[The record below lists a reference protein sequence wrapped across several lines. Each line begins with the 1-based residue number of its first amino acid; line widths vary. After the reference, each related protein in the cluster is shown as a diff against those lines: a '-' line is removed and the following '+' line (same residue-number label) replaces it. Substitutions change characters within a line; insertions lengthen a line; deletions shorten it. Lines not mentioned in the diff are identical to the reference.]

1 MAALFETVLHMSLT
15 ASVVIA
21 AVLLVRLLLRRAPK
35 KISYALWSAAGFRL
49 LCPVSFR
56 AVFSLFRI
64 LPGEAEIL
72 NQPAVIPEPA
82 GLPLT
87 PDIPVVP
94 YVYVPP
100 YTASADG
107 ASRAAEQVLIP
118 SAESTVSAPADLWA
132 AFLKIGS
139 VLWLCGAAV
148 MLLCAA
154 VSYVRLKRHLRTA
167 VKVEDG
173 VFRAEGI
180 RSPFLLGWFRPRIY
194 VPSGLEPDTL
204 RYVLCHE
211 RIHLKRGDNFW
222 KTLAFAALCVHW
234 FNPLVWLAFRLMTR
248 DMEMSCDERVL
259 AENGKITRA
268 YSMSLL
274 SFAAGKRFPAPSP
287 LAFGEGDVKKRIRNI
302 LRWRKPR
309 IWVTVLSAL
318 LCLAVVAACTADPK
332 DPREETFEAETEING
347 GTTAETAVTEES
359 EPEKTDSDEP
369 VSGEQDTVV
378 PRPWLY
384 VSGTRPVSMAVK
396 EDVGALISERQRE
409 LDELEAAVMAVPG
422 WTEWDDESAG
432 LVLHYRTGELEC
444 VYSILRGDG
453 HVTGNITTVP
463 GHDYSSVPRIR
474 ANVTLKTGAA
484 EAEWTWGFE
493 TATLRMD
500 LPSLWMSRAYL
511 DPETD
516 GDAQTLDFFGSSRPD
531 TDAARIFTLT
541 LVPVDGPEPTDPGA
555 IQPDPERGE
564 RLAVLRMYEGFFQL
578 YLTMG
583 EEPPEKGA
591 EEWARMRDEVPGIL
605 TTMRF
610 RSGAV
615 TTVWYNEAYFSPD
628 EDALS
633 AMEKI
638 RERNDLC
645 DMEEADRWL
654 DNLRQAFEK
663 LLAEGDPNRIRWD
676 DPAYASLLDRAGYG
690 YRPFTPKEDAG
701 YDDWWADP
709 ADNLREDPTGD
720 NPESLWASV
729 KNDSSEGSFSEKPGI
744 WPAETFTVAMEQ
756 GWNTVWGH
764 AEYLLGAILGT
775 PESEPVLASN
785 DGTVVLSDWHD
796 AYGYYVLVD
805 HGGGVCTLYG
815 GLSPDGIAAVGT
827 ELKQGDVLGK
837 TAKSTEPSGQ
847 NYASGGNLIFEVRY
861 GGAVLNPRDVIDW
874 WEDYKDQL
882 GQVADN
888 MALSRETVEDQL
900 RQKKAEEEAR
910 REEEEQIRR
919 TMEEETRRLAEEIEK
934 QRAAD
939 EEARQAEEEQ
949 IRLQMEEEARRLAE
963 ETERRILQEARE
975 TALQELRR
983 ETLRRVDQAESELVR
998 AEEMLNQ
1005 ARARQAEA
1013 ENLRSAADEAYESAA
1028 ADKDLTGDQR
1038 SVTLSELDA
1047 QRRSYQA
1054 LCELSAEEVRQ
1065 AEEALENARAEYR
1078 DAVQEDYAASHLA
1091 PDSEP

>member
-21 AVLLVRLLLRRAPK
+21 AVLFVRLLLRRAPK

-72 NQPAVIPEPA
+72 NQPAGIPEPA

-87 PDIPVVP
+87 PDIPAVP

-118 SAESTVSAPADLWA
+118 SAESTVSAPVDLWA

-194 VPSGLEPDTL
+194 VPAGLEPDTL
-204 RYVLCHE
+204 GYVLCHE

-222 KTLAFAALCVHW
+222 KTLAFAALCLHW

-274 SFAAGKRFPAPSP
+274 SFAVNRRLPSPSP

-302 LRWRKPR
+302 LSWKKPR
-309 IWVTVLSAL
+309 IWVTALSAL
-318 LCLAVVAACTADPK
+318 VCLAVVAACTADPK

-347 GTTAETAVTEES
+347 GTTAETAVTKES

-396 EDVGALISERQRE
+396 ENVGALISERQRE

-422 WTEWDDESAG
+422 WTERDDESAG

-453 HVTGNITTVP
+453 HVTGDITTVP
-463 GHDYSSVPRIR
+463 GHDYTSVPRIK

-516 GDAQTLDFFGSSRPD
+516 GDVQTLDFFGSSRPD
-531 TDAARIFTLT
+531 TEAARIFTLT

-555 IQPDPERGE
+555 IQPDPARGE

-720 NPESLWASV
+720 TPESLWASV
-729 KNDSSEGSFSEKPGI
+729 KNDSGEGSFSEKPGI
-744 WPAETFTVAMEQ
+744 WPAKTFTVAMEP
-756 GWNTVWGH
+756 GWNTVSGN
-764 AEYLLGAILGT
+764 AEYLLGAILST
-775 PESEPVLASN
+775 PENEPVLASN
-785 DGTVVLSDWHD
+785 DGTVIRCDRHD

-805 HGGGVCTLYG
+805 HGGGVSTLYG
-815 GLSPDGIAAVGT
+815 NLSPDGIAAVGT
-827 ELKQGDVLGK
+827 ALKQGDALG
-837 TAKSTEPSGQ
+837 
-847 NYASGGNLIFEVRY
+847 YAGPECDLYCIPMPLGGNLIFEVRCD
-861 GGAVLNPRDVIDW
+861 GAVLDPRDVIDR
-874 WEDYKDQL
+874 WEDSRDRL
-882 GQVADN
+882 GEIADTS
-888 MALSRETVEDQL
+888 ALSRETFEDQL
-900 RQKKAEEEAR
+900 RRKKAEEYFRQTEEAERQRLRQMAEEQIRLAEEEQIRRAEEEAR
-910 REEEEQIRR
+910 R
-919 TMEEETRRLAEEIEK
+919 
-934 QRAAD
+934 
-939 EEARQAEEEQ
+939 QAEE
-949 IRLQMEEEARRLAE
+949 A
-963 ETERRILQEARE
+963 ERRNQQEEKEAALRELREARE
-975 TALQELRR
+975 TALRELRR
-983 ETLRRVDQAESELVR
+983 ETLRRVDQAESGLVR
-998 AEEMLNQ
+998 AEELLNQ

-1013 ENLRSAADEAYESAA
+1013 ENLRSAADEAYEAAA

-1065 AEEALENARAEYR
+1065 VEEALENARAEYR
-1078 DAVQEDYAASHLA
+1078 DAMLEDYAANHLA